1 MLSRDD
7 GDADYASAVAAAID
21 LTKSVLFVTCGAGD
35 DGAFFLSGPEAL
47 VDSLSSKVSAPLT
60 WVQRVVLVTHASG
73 GSPAGRQRRRQE
85 GQVPGQGQE
94 AVCTRCRSQARGR
107 DSPRISPVARI
118 RHVLHEA
125 DDIIIS

>member
-60 WVQRVVLVTHASG
+60 WGAEGRTSYTCIRWQPCWKAKEEARRAS
-73 GSPAGRQRRRQE
+73 
-85 GQVPGQGQE
+85 
-94 AVCTRCRSQARGR
+94 TRARPRSC
-107 DSPRISPVARI
+107 
-118 RHVLHEA
+118 LHEMPQP
-125 DDIIIS
+125 SSW